1 MECEATGWRCSAN
14 PLRHL
19 PTTRGPQAV
28 SSLAAQVDHAC
39 RETGFLYVSGHALSQ
54 ADIDRQLALVQRL
67 FALPQGSKEVL
78 DAAAS
83 PLARGYN
90 SLAHGR
96 HNCTPEDGLQ
106 DVKVGRRERGKG
118 QGRKGLA
125 PSLQRSTQLISGR
138 RCS

>member
-19 PTTRGPQAV
+19 PTTRRPQAV

-67 FALPQGSKEVL
+67 
-78 DAAAS
+78 
-83 PLARGYN
+83 RG
-90 SLAHGR
+90 
-96 HNCTPEDGLQ
+96 C
-106 DVKVGRRERGKG
+106 KVMV
-118 QGRKGLA
+118 A
-125 PSLQRSTQLISGR
+125 Y
-138 RCS
+138 RCGCMLSC